1 MDTVRS
7 NIPQSFS
14 PIPKT
19 DEINPNSNNPER
31 LLKIAPDV
39 VSGQAHLGVGI
50 EIPAD
55 EFREIVMFTLAS
67 NPDVLRAIIEPIVRA
82 IILESNVEACQE
94 LGIKILPGPVPLP
107 VPFPAPSQ
115 DQDPPV
121 SAPDSMPELP
131 AAPPEQPHKKESPSR
146 AKQASTGKGTDAYKQ
161 RKSAA
166 QRAYYDR
173 KINGMVKP
181 KTPSVPET
189 PSAAAPAGDETVD
202 QGSKED
208 G

>member
-7 NIPQSFS
+7 NVSQSFS
-14 PIPKT
+14 PISKT
-19 DEINPNSNNPER
+19 NEINPNANNSER

-39 VSGQAHLGVGI
+39 ASNPTHLSVGI

-67 NPDVLRAIIEPIVRA
+67 NPDALKAIIEPIVRT

-107 VPFPAPSQ
+107 IPSPAPSQ
-115 DQDPPV
+115 DQVPSVPDP
-121 SAPDSMPELP
+121 MPELP
-131 AAPPEQPHKKESPSR
+131 IPTPSQPRKKDSPAR
-146 AKQASTGKGTDAYKQ
+146 AVQVNTGKGTDAYKQ

-173 KINGMVKP
+173 KINGLVKP
-181 KTPSVPET
+181 KTPSVSET
-189 PSAAAPAGDETVD
+189 PSTIAPAGDEVVNQD
-202 QGSKED
+202 SKED